1 MIVRQYHQRGRRQRG
16 CRQRVCH
23 GRFSLAG
30 LLVLLAAV
38 FSCPALAITAEDGLG
53 REVVLEEPA
62 RRIVAL
68 APHIVENLFSAGAG
82 EHLVGVVSYSDWPGA
97 ARDIPRVGTFNAF
110 SLEQIAAL
118 QPDLVVMWGSGNGA
132 RALEKLQRLSVPVY
146 VSELRR
152 IEDIPRDI
160 RQLGRLAG
168 TRDIA
173 EREAARL
180 EQGFARLAAN
190 YRNRRPLK
198 VFYQIWHEP
207 LQTISGEHLISEVL
221 ALCGGQNLFADASG
235 LAPRISLEAVL
246 AGDPDVIVAGG
257 MQGQRREWLDYWQQ
271 FPQLRAVRHEGL
283 LPTDPDLLQ
292 RPTARLLT
300 GATRLCRDLEAARA
314 TAPPGGPPSGPLP
327 YP

>member
-1 MIVRQYHQRGRRQRG
+1 MTAVRLGLFSTGRG
-16 CRQRVCH
+16 
-23 GRFSLAG
+23 SLA
-30 LLVLLAAV
+30 LLVLQVLLGLTLPAPSLALSV
-38 FSCPALAITAEDGLG
+38 EDGAG
-53 REVVLEEPA
+53 RQVTLEGPA

-82 EHLVGVVSYSDWPGA
+82 ERLVGVVSYSDWPAA
-97 ARDIPRVGTFNAF
+97 ARHIPRVGSFNAF

-118 QPDLVVMWGSGNGA
+118 QPDLVVMWGSGNGS
-132 RALEKLQRLSVPVY
+132 RALEKLQRLDVPVY

-152 IEDIPRDI
+152 IGDIPRDI

-168 TRDIA
+168 TQAAA
-173 EREAARL
+173 EVEASRL
-180 EQGFARLAAN
+180 EQGFARLAAR
-190 YRNRRPLK
+190 YRERQPLR

-221 ALCGGQNLFADASG
+221 ALCGARNLFAGAHG

-246 AGDPDVIVAGG
+246 AGDPDAIVAGG
-257 MQGQRREWLDYWQQ
+257 MDSQRPEWLDYWQQ
-271 FPQLRAVRHEGL
+271 FPQLQAVRQEAL

-300 GATRLCRDLEAARA
+300 GARRLCQALETVRASSPAARPSGI
-314 TAPPGGPPSGPLP
+314 PPGP
-327 YP
+327 